1 MASNI
6 VQQASQEYHFCEVSG
21 GHVYLIFVTAKSLI
35 PKKLN
40 EFIKIN

>member
-6 VQQASQEYHFCEVSG
+6 VQQASQVY